1 MRPDSKLCFDFSLP
15 VDKSHLEELESE
27 KEYEKAAKYC
37 PTKEN
42 VKDAEPSP
50 ATCSEVQGGRQ
61 LETVKDLVEEVLESV
76 ILAGQGRGTV
86 EEIIEDLIK
95 DVDGRESLD
104 VVGCMKD
111 VEVFQTP
118 PLHYGEDVENLEE
131 ALVEELAKVGSQID
145 VQFCSDDVTEAKG
158 VDNSRDDGDEE
169 NLEDLYT
176 SEVLGNLEGREAAF
190 PPLEYGEDDR
200 YLEEVL
206 DAELGKEGVQIVV

>member
-27 KEYEKAAKYC
+27 KEYEKAAKYY

-76 ILAGQGRGTV
+76 ILAGQGGGTV
-86 EEIIEDLIK
+86 EEITEDLEK

-131 ALVEELAKVGSQID
+131 ALVEELAK
-145 VQFCSDDVTEAKG
+145 
-158 VDNSRDDGDEE
+158 
-169 NLEDLYT
+169 
-176 SEVLGNLEGREAAF
+176 
-190 PPLEYGEDDR
+190 
-200 YLEEVL
+200 
-206 DAELGKEGVQIVV
+206 EGVQIVVEVLSDDITEANEEDDYYEDDLNTSCMLFSEKN